1 MKATNP
7 ICIGAIVLLSL
18 MSLNCESATEET
30 SPAERPNIVLMIADD
45 LSWDD
50 LGAYGHPHV
59 QTPNLDRMAQ
69 EGMLFNN
76 AFLTTSSC
84 SPSRSSIITGQYPHN
99 TDAEQLHWPL
109 PASQTTFT
117 ELLKDAGYWTAQA
130 GKWHLGDD
138 VRDRFDVIRDV
149 GTIGFVL
156 SPEGKDLPPE
166 GDGSGCE
173 NWLSLLHDRPA
184 DQPFFLWLAAVDPHR
199 VYEPGAI
206 ETPHTVD
213 DVIVPPYMPDVQAV
227 REDLALYYDEISRLD
242 QYVGSVLDELES
254 QGIADNTLV
263 IFMSDNGRP
272 FQRDKTTLL
281 DGGIKTPLIVKWPAK
296 VVAGSE
302 SNSMVSS
309 VDLATTFLNLAGV
322 DVPASFEGVDFSTI
336 LSDPAAEVRDH
347 VYAEDHWHDHDDFG
361 RAVRTKEFK
370 LIRNFFPE
378 HPNTPPADAL
388 NGPAFEA
395 TYQLYLAGELTDEQK
410 VIFDEPRPEYELYDV
425 QADPYEMNNL
435 ASDEAFAETLAA
447 MKAQLAEAREASGD
461 KDPEFRTPDEFGR
474 ISGDPNEFRQR
485 PRPSKQEIRQLYLD
499 SLEN

>member
-1 MKATNP
+1 MKTISHLLIIATL
-7 ICIGAIVLLSL
+7 CFTSLS
-18 MSLNCESATEET
+18 CETAENTESEA
-30 SPAERPNIVLMIADD
+30 PPNIILMIADD
-45 LSWDD
+45 LSWND

-59 QTPNLDRMAQ
+59 KTPNLDRMAE
-69 EGMLFNN
+69 EGMLFNQ

-109 PASQTTFT
+109 PADQVTFT
-117 ELLKDAGYWTAQA
+117 EILKDAGYWTAQA
-130 GKWHLGDD
+130 GKWHLGDA
-138 VRDRFDVIRDV
+138 VRDRFDEIRDV

-156 SPEGKDLPPE
+156 SADGKDLPPE

-173 NWLSLLHDRPA
+173 NWLSLLRDRPA

-199 VYEPGAI
+199 VYEPNAI
-206 ETPHTVD
+206 DEPHTVD

-242 QYVGSVLDELES
+242 SYVGLILDELES

-281 DGGIKTPLIVKWPAK
+281 DGGIKTPFIAKWPAK
-296 VVAGSE
+296 IEAGSV
-302 SNSMVSS
+302 SNSMISS
-309 VDLATTFLNLAGV
+309 VDLATTFLELA
-322 DVPASFEGVDFSTI
+322 DLESPASFEGVDFSPV
-336 LSDPAAEVRDH
+336 LSNSSAEVRDH
-347 VYAEDHWHDHDDFG
+347 IYAEDHWHDHDDFS
-361 RAVRTKEFK
+361 RAVRTKQYK
-370 LIRNFFPE
+370 LVRNFFPE

-395 TYQLYLAGELTDEQK
+395 TYQLYLAGELTEEQAL
-410 VIFDEPRPEYELYDV
+410 IFQAPRPELELFDV
-425 QADPYEMNNL
+425 VADPNEMKNL
-435 ASDEAFAETLAA
+435 AGDPAYTETLAE
-447 MKAQLAEAREASGD
+447 MREILRLAREASGD

-474 ISGDPNEFRQR
+474 IDGDPNEFRQR
-485 PRPSKQEIRQLYLD
+485 PRPSKAEIRQLFLD
-499 SLEN
+499 SGEEL